1 MGEGAS
7 KFSVTVSPEVVT
19 LVSGPPSAFHSDWR
33 SSAPFSFRTLN
44 ENATSAGVIG
54 VPSLNFT
61 PLRIVKV
68 SAVRLEFQL

>member
-1 MGEGAS
+1 LR
-7 KFSVTVSPEVVT
+7 VTVSPELVT
-19 LVSGPPSAFHSDWR
+19 LVSGPPSAFQSDCR
-33 SSAPFSFRTLN
+33 SSAPFSFRTLK

-68 SAVRLEFQL
+68 SCVKAEFQL